1 MQDFEE
7 PEFEVLPEQN
17 LVQCEID
24 EAAKKFKLKTV
35 RERKQRVLICT
46 EISKLAMEVMLT
58 DLAFEAAKMAVDS
71 TWDANKDT
79 DLVIA
84 QSQAHNILA
93 QCYVECLLEEEIEIG
108 HKDLVTLDGDQEDRE
123 FTAEQTAK
131 FAEHKS
137 KFVNHIN

>member
-1 MQDFEE
+1 MRQTLLDKAVKQLQDFEE

-46 EISKLAMEVMLT
+46 EIAKLAMEEQLM
-58 DLAFEAAKMAVDS
+58 DLAYEAAKMAVDS
-71 TWDANKDT
+71 TWDANKDA

-84 QSQAHNILA
+84 QSQAHNLLA
-93 QCYVECLLEEEIEIG
+93 QCYVEFLLEEEIEIG
-108 HKDLVTLDGDQEDRE
+108 HKDLVTVDGDQEDRE
-123 FTAEQTAK
+123 FSSDQ
-131 FAEHKS
+131 
-137 KFVNHIN
+137 I